1 LPNNRAMP
9 AKQLSTTDRGKPS
22 VWYDNL
28 NHPREPSRSR
38 PGPPVMSDPSAKPR
52 RKLDFLP
59 TAATFKLKEPLG
71 VGTVGT
77 VFRAES
83 PDIEGP
89 VAVKLLHP
97 TIADDPNI
105 VDRFQR
111 EIMIM
116 ARLNHPHIVRN
127 YGGGLMDGQYFY
139 AMQLL
144 EHGTLRDRLKKFG
157 PLPWQQAA
165 AYAAQIASALQHAHN
180 HSIIHRDLKASNLFF
195 GKDGKVILGDFG
207 IARDTHE
214 ADVTADGITVGTYA
228 YMSPEQICAD
238 KQISG
243 KADLYSLGCVIV
255 EMMTGKP
262 PFVGLNFAQIWDQHL
277 HTKPKRMSELGIDCP
292 QWFDD
297 LIMQLLEKDPEQR
310 PFNARAVQGLVNHQL
325 ESEFGDDFSQL
336 TQNLPELEEE
346 IPGASLSINRLLMG
360 IVLIGAI
367 ITAILL
373 FGD

>member
-1 LPNNRAMP
+1 MSSLP
-9 AKQLSTTDRGKPS
+9 
-22 VWYDNL
+22 
-28 NHPREPSRSR
+28 H
-38 PGPPVMSDPSAKPR
+38 
-52 RKLDFLP
+52 RKLKFLP
-59 TAATFKLKEPLG
+59 TAATFKLLEPLG

-77 VFRAES
+77 VYRAES
-83 PDIEGP
+83 PDIDGP

-116 ARLNHPHIVRN
+116 ERLSHPHIVRN

-144 EHGTLRDRLKKFG
+144 EHGTLRDRLRKFG

-180 HSIIHRDLKASNLFF
+180 HGIIHRDLKASNLFF
-195 GKDGKVILGDFG
+195 GEDGKLILGDFG
-207 IARDTHE
+207 IARDTYE
-214 ADVTADGITVGTYA
+214 ADVTGDGITVGTYA

-243 KADLYSLGCVIV
+243 KADLYSLGCVMV
-255 EMMTGKP
+255 EMLTGKP
-262 PFVGLNFAQIWDQHL
+262 PFLGLNFAQIWDQHL
-277 HTKPKRMSELGIDCP
+277 HAKPKRMSELGIDCP
-292 QWFDD
+292 EWLDD

-310 PFNARAVQGLVNHQL
+310 PFNARSVQGLIKDRL
-325 ESEFGDDFSQL
+325 ESEFGDDLTTL
-336 TQNLPELEEE
+336 TQNLPPLEEV
-346 IPGASLSINRLLMG
+346 GSKTSLSIKRLLIG
-360 IVLIGAI
+360 ILLIVVLIVVMV
-367 ITAILL
+367 L
-373 FGD
+373 FGE